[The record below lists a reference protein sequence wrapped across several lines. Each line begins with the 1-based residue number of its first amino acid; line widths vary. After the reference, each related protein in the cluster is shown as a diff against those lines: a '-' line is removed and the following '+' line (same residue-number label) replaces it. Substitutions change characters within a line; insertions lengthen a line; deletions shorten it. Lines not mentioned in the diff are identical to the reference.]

1 MGIYLILPTLMIIF
15 FSLLIVRAG
24 AIALMMTGM
33 DQKRARFQALS
44 LFSGTGFT
52 TREAETIVNH
62 PQRRQIATWLM
73 ILGNAGMVT
82 VIVTATSSLVTSQGY
97 QLPISI
103 FILTAGIYI
112 IYRLMSRTGLT
123 RKWERFIQGKF
134 IMSQAFERSTTED
147 LLHLVEGYGLV
158 RATIT
163 QDSSLISHSSIE
175 INTEGHP
182 FLVVGIERD
191 KKWISLPKSR
201 EIIKEGDKLV
211 VYGELNVLKELFK
224 EVIQWEYAEL

>member
-52 TREAETIVNH
+52 TREAEAIVNY

-112 IYRLMSRTGLT
+112 IYRLTSRTGLA

-134 IMSQAFERSTTED
+134 IMSQAFKGSTTED

-175 INTEGHP
+175 INTAGHP
-182 FLVVGIERD
+182 FLVVGIERN